1 MKKYIIK
8 GLVRGS
14 ENSWFDFD
22 DADDKDKAEL
32 RLSWIK
38 YYYKDDVFKLVEEN
52 K

>member
-1 MKKYIIK
+1 MIYIIQM
-8 GLVRGS
+8 LVRGS
-14 ENSWFDFD
+14 EDGWIDFD

-38 YYYKDDVFKLVEEN
+38 YYYKDDTFRLIEEN